1 MEEQKKGNSY
11 EVQLQKKGNG
21 TDEVMQYSCME
32 EQKKETVMKQKQ
44 KKGNG
49 TDEVMQ
55 YSCMEEQRK
64 RNSYEIEVEEEKWN
78 KRSYLVLLYGGTEEE
93 KQL

>member
-1 MEEQKKGNSY
+1 
-11 EVQLQKKGNG
+11 
-21 TDEVMQYSCME
+21 
-32 EQKKETVMKQKQ
+32 MKQKQ

-55 YSCMEEQRK
+55 YSCMEEQK
-64 RNSYEIEVEEEKWN
+64 KGNSYKIEVEKGNGTDEVMQYYCIEEQKKENSYEIEVEEGKWN
-78 KRSYLVLLYGGTEEE
+78 RRSYVVLLYGGTEEG

>member
-1 MEEQKKGNSY
+1 
-11 EVQLQKKGNG
+11 
-21 TDEVMQYSCME
+21 
-32 EQKKETVMKQKQ
+32 MKQKQ

-55 YSCMEEQRK
+55 YSCMEEQK
-64 RNSYEIEVEEEKWN
+64 KGNSYEIEVEEGKWN
-78 KRSYLVLLYGGTEEE
+78 RGSYVALLYGGTEEGNSYEIEVEEGKWNRQSYVVLLYGGTEEG